1 MHTETFYNLL
11 NNQHLLNSDSEAE
24 LKLVTEKYPWFNL
37 GWMLYLKNLKLNE
50 SPDYPLVLRKV
61 AVRVPD
67 RKLLYNFLNAEIQ
80 KKAEKPDSENVLNSL
95 EEYDETAEI
104 SAGNPLIDNF
114 LNSNHASIRRT
125 QGEEENAETG
135 NRIEIIEKSD
145 AENEELITETLA
157 GIYFQ
162 QKNYEKAL
170 SAFKKLSLKYPE
182 KSIYFATQIE
192 EIEKLKNTNS

>member
-95 EEYDETAEI
+95 DEYDETAEI

-125 QGEEENAETG
+125 QGEEENTETG